1 MLMTC
6 PSCGHKFPAPLR
18 STGKHSQNHAEFG
31 FSDQIARWLGDGT
44 TKREVLDEAM
54 ERAGIEAK
62 VNAFGRRVFRE
73 SKLTKE
79 EASRVI
85 DQLKDIA
92 MFLEMKL
99 IEVNET

>member
-1 MLMTC
+1 MLIIC
-6 PSCGHKFPAPLR
+6 PSCGHKFAPPLR
-18 STGKHSQNHAEFG
+18 TTGRFSQSHAEWG

-79 EASRVI
+79 EASMVI
-85 DQLKDIA
+85 TALKEIA
-92 MFLEMKL
+92 DFLGMRL
-99 IEVNET
+99 IEVNE

>member
-1 MLMTC
+1 MVTC
-6 PSCGHKFPAPLR
+6 PACGKVFQPPLR
-18 STGKHSQNHAEFG
+18 STGQHSQSHAEWG
-31 FSDQIARWLGDGT
+31 FSDQIARWLGEGT

-85 DQLKDIA
+85 DQLKEIA
-92 MFLEMKL
+92 QFLEMKL
-99 IEVNET
+99 VEVNET